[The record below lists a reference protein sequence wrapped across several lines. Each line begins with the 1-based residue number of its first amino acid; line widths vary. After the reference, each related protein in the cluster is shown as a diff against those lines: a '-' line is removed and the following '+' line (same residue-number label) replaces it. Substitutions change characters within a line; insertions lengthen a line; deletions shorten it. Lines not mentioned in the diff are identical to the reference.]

1 MANRRDFMALSVAFA
16 AFPAFSGA
24 RAQGSLGVPVETASG
39 KIRGFLDDGV
49 NVFRG
54 IPYGTAERFKAAVSP
69 EPWTGVRDMLGW
81 GFDAPQGRSAPHQNA
96 FSLVASDKSLQ
107 QAQSEDCLALNV
119 WTSTLDANARRPV
132 MVWLHG
138 GGFVSGSA
146 STAVHDGRNLAR
158 DAEVVVVSLN
168 HRLNVLGFTHLD
180 DPEFADSGNAGMLD
194 ITLALRW
201 VQENIARFGGD
212 PDNVTVFGY
221 SGGGQK
227 VSTLLAMPGA
237 RGLFHKAIVQSGQN
251 PLLLSRDQAAGNTRA
266 LYAELGLTQGD
277 ARGLQSVALPS
288 LMAAFSRVWTAP
300 PRQTWGFP
308 ARFSPLVD
316 GRIVPAHP
324 YEAVDLSA
332 DVPLIIGSMREE
344 MAGFTL
350 MMDPEAFRMSL
361 ADLAARLEPYMG
373 TETAQVIEGY
383 RAIYPDFS
391 PWDLYALIS
400 ADAPTRI
407 NSILI
412 AERRHAL
419 GAAPTFMYRV
429 DWQTRVFDGLMK
441 APHGLEVPLVF
452 RNVEEDSGLNG
463 GGEDAFA
470 LSQDLSDAWVSFARS
485 GRPDTPR
492 HPWPA
497 YDSSTRSTMLFDR
510 QTRVESDPGAAERR
524 LLDGFARRQLAEASR
539 AT

>member
-1 MANRRDFMALSVAFA
+1 MANRRDFLALGVAA
-16 AFPAFSGA
+16 AALPAFSAA
-24 RAQGSLGVPVETASG
+24 RANGSLGAPVETATG
-39 KIRGFLDDGV
+39 KIRGFLDEGV
-49 NVFRG
+49 HVFRG
-54 IPYGTAERFKAAVSP
+54 IPYGVAERFKAAVP
-69 EPWTGVRDMLGW
+69 AQPWTGVRDMLGW

-107 QAQSEDCLALNV
+107 RAQSEDCLALNV
-119 WTSTLDANARRPV
+119 WTSSLDANAKRPV

-180 DPEFADSGNAGMLD
+180 DPEFADSGNAGVLD
-194 ITLALRW
+194 IALALRW
-201 VQENIARFGGD
+201 VRENIARFGGD
-212 PDNVTVFGY
+212 PDNVTLFGY

-227 VSTLLAMPGA
+227 VSTLMAMPDA

-251 PLLLSRDQAAGNTRA
+251 PLLLSPDQAAANTRA
-266 LYAELGLTQGD
+266 LHAELGLTQGD
-277 ARGLQSVALPS
+277 ARGLQSVPLAS

-300 PRQTWGFP
+300 PRQVWGFP
-308 ARFSPLVD
+308 ARFSPVVD
-316 GRIVPAHP
+316 GHNVPAHP
-324 YEAVDLSA
+324 YDALHLSA

-350 MMDPEAFRMSL
+350 MGDPDAYRMSL
-361 ADLAARLEPYMG
+361 SDLTARLAPYMG
-373 TETAQVIEGY
+373 SDTKEIIDGY
-383 RAIYPDFS
+383 RAIHPDFS
-391 PWDLYALIS
+391 PWDLYTLIS

-412 AERRHAL
+412 AEKRHAL
-419 GAAPTFMYRV
+419 GLAPTFMYRV

-441 APHGLEVPLVF
+441 APHGLEVPLIF
-452 RNVEEDSGLNG
+452 RNVVEDSGLNG

-470 LSQDLSDAWVSFARS
+470 LSQDLSDAWVSFAHS

-492 HPWPA
+492 HAWPA
-497 YDSSTRSTMLFDR
+497 YNSSTRSTMLFDR
-510 QTRVESDPGAAERR
+510 QTRVEDDPGAVERR
-524 LLDGFARRQLAEASR
+524 MLDGFARRQLAKR
-539 AT
+539 